1 MQNEG
6 IDDFNDAFEV
16 TMGVNAR
23 PSTSSGVRGNSHVKA
38 VSSAVGNSNT
48 VHNNIN
54 INNNVAVDSDNKKSN
69 RYNNQGSNFT
79 EDIEDKT
86 NANNVLKTPSVTTSV
101 TASKK
106 TRTARTNRW
115 WQPEDAE
122 WITGIHQIA
131 DRQWEDGLWTDRF
144 GERRQSLD
152 AVYSVINWELLD
164 GQLGTAEWVGVSFVP
179 KVSPYHRS

>member
-1 MQNEG
+1 MNDLDIKLKNLEKEKEFEQLESKLKNVMQNEG

-23 PSTSSGVRGNSHVKA
+23 PSTSSGVRGNNSVKA
-38 VSSAVGNSNT
+38 VSSAVGNTNT

-101 TASKK
+101 TTSKK
-106 TRTARTNRW
+106 QE
-115 WQPEDAE
+115 QPEPIDDDNLKMPNE
-122 WITGIHQIA
+122 
-131 DRQWEDGLWTDRF
+131 
-144 GERRQSLD
+144 
-152 AVYSVINWELLD
+152 
-164 GQLGTAEWVGVSFVP
+164 
-179 KVSPYHRS
+179 

>member
-1 MQNEG
+1 LNDLDIKLKNLEKEKEFEQLESKLKNVMQNEG

-106 TRTARTNRW
+106 QE
-115 WQPEDAE
+115 QPEPIDDDNLKMPNE
-122 WITGIHQIA
+122 
-131 DRQWEDGLWTDRF
+131 
-144 GERRQSLD
+144 
-152 AVYSVINWELLD
+152 
-164 GQLGTAEWVGVSFVP
+164 
-179 KVSPYHRS
+179 

>member
-1 MQNEG
+1 MNDLDIKLKNLEKEKEFEQLESKLKNVMQNEG

-23 PSTSSGVRGNSHVKA
+23 PSTSSGVRGNNSVKA

-54 INNNVAVDSDNKKSN
+54 INNNVAVDSDNKKNN

-86 NANNVLKTPSVTTSV
+86 NANNNLKTPSVTTSV
-101 TASKK
+101 TTSKK
-106 TRTARTNRW
+106 QE
-115 WQPEDAE
+115 QPEPIDDDNLKMPNE
-122 WITGIHQIA
+122 
-131 DRQWEDGLWTDRF
+131 
-144 GERRQSLD
+144 
-152 AVYSVINWELLD
+152 
-164 GQLGTAEWVGVSFVP
+164 
-179 KVSPYHRS
+179 

>member
-1 MQNEG
+1 MNDLDIKLKNLEKEKEFEQLESKLKNVMQNEG

-48 VHNNIN
+48 VNNNIN

-101 TASKK
+101 TTSKK
-106 TRTARTNRW
+106 QE
-115 WQPEDAE
+115 QPEPIDDDNLKMPNE
-122 WITGIHQIA
+122 
-131 DRQWEDGLWTDRF
+131 
-144 GERRQSLD
+144 
-152 AVYSVINWELLD
+152 
-164 GQLGTAEWVGVSFVP
+164 
-179 KVSPYHRS
+179 